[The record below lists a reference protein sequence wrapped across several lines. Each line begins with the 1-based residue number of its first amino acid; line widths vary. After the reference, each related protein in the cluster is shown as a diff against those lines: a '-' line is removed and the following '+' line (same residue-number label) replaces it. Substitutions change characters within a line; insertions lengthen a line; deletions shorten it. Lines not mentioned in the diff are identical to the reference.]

1 MHAMEQM
8 PTWRDVGRHIVLST
22 RDNRIR
28 SVSRSRVPGVSDDAS
43 GLLRIDRGVYLDL
56 HYLAGLDGPWAQ
68 REAVDMART
77 RAVSHR
83 SGPGSVI
90 HGESAALVHGLRRY
104 APSGDIHL
112 WHPWRPSTL
121 PRHLPGIRAPGLA
134 PIPECRVIHHH
145 RWIPPDSVRLIDGA
159 AVLSLE
165 ATALTAAMSLP
176 EERGFTIAS
185 AALTELSYFD
195 RRTQEVC
202 RVREEEVRADL
213 LSTLE
218 GSPPTAAGRVRARR
232 VLTLSDAGCES
243 VGEARLLWILRSAG
257 IPGLKTQVRTVCG
270 RRIYFVDIGVPGLLL
285 AIEFDGLAKYGSGDH
300 QIHEAYLARDRRQQE
315 IEELGIVFIRFLW
328 SDLADPERV
337 VAVVRERLSRL
348 GVTDVDR

>member
-1 MHAMEQM
+1 MEQM

-22 RDNRIR
+22 RDHRVR
-28 SVSRSRVPGVSDDAS
+28 PSSRSRVAGVSGDPP
-43 GLLRIDRGVYLDL
+43 GLVRIDRGVYLDV
-56 HYLAGLDGPWAQ
+56 HYLAALDGPWAQ
-68 REAVDMART
+68 QEAIALART
-77 RAVSHR
+77 RAVSQR

-121 PRHLPGIRAPGLA
+121 PRHLPSIRLPGL
-134 PIPECRVIHHH
+134 PPVPECEVIHHH

-159 AVLSLE
+159 SVLSLE
-165 ATALTAAMSLP
+165 ATAITAAMSLP
-176 EERGFTIAS
+176 EEQGFTIAS
-185 AALTELSYFD
+185 AALTELSHFD
-195 RRTQEVC
+195 RRAQEVC
-202 RVREEEVRADL
+202 RVREDEIRAVL
-213 LSTLE
+213 LSTLD
-218 GSPPTAAGRVRARR
+218 GSPPTAAGRGRARR

-257 IPGLKTQVRTVCG
+257 ITGLVTQVRTVCG
-270 RRIYFVDIGVPGLLL
+270 KRIYFVDIGVPGVLL
-285 AIEFDGLAKYGSGDH
+285 AIEFDGLAKYGSGEQ
-300 QIHEAYLARDRRQQE
+300 QIHRAYLARDRRQQE
-315 IEELGIVFIRFLW
+315 IEELGIVFIRFVW

-348 GVTDVDR
+348 SVPDVDR